1 MQDGVNV
8 EGAGRVLDEADA
20 IVADAQTQI
29 VGVAFELLDVA
40 LAGAGEAVQRGEN
53 AHGGVAVDAAYVG
66 TRGWGEDD
74 LFHVREPVSG
84 GGLRG

>member
-8 EGAGRVLDEADA
+8 ECAGRVLDEADA
-20 IVADAQTQI
+20 VIADAQAQI

-40 LAGAGEAVQRGEN
+40 LAGTGEAVQRGED
-53 AHGGVAVDAAYVG
+53 AHGGLAVDAAHVG
-66 TRGWGEDD
+66 ARGWGEDD
-74 LFHVREPVSG
+74 LFHAREPVSG